1 MGTSNIIG
9 LGSIDCLTS
18 TPRIQNKDRRIV
30 GKQIIGSQ
38 KMMAQPIIQKFEQL
52 AGILNGA
59 FLIGFIVIPAS
70 TLPMECSW
78 V

>member
-1 MGTSNIIG
+1 
-9 LGSIDCLTS
+9 
-18 TPRIQNKDRRIV
+18 
-30 GKQIIGSQ
+30 
-38 KMMAQPIIQKFEQL
+38 MMAQPIIQKFEQL